1 MLNKVDHS
9 PVSRVMGEFPWVA
22 CTRMS
27 GSYPVRWQ
35 VELDQFVHIP
45 HDRHIRIQENY
56 SLQSQI
62 RSMSDVD

>member
-1 MLNKVDHS
+1 
-9 PVSRVMGEFPWVA
+9 MGELPWVA

-35 VELDQFVHIP
+35 VELHQFVHIP
-45 HDRHIRIQENY
+45 HDGHIGIQENY